1 MSKRSI
7 FKKFIGLMEHI
18 GRPTGGQSGTYVL
31 CFGGRVINNQKQ
43 TTQYNNYHGAEWRRQ
58 FITHPFGKG
67 NNSLLCM
74 SGMDKAMDRRGN
86 AFA

>member
-1 MSKRSI
+1 MIDDVNGQMK
-7 FKKFIGLMEHI
+7 HI
-18 GRPTGGQSGTYVL
+18 DRPTDGQSGTYAL
-31 CFGGRVINNQKQ
+31 YFGGRGINNQMQ
-43 TTQYNNYHGAEWRRQ
+43 TTQYKNYHGADWRRQ

-67 NNSLLCM
+67 DKSLLGM